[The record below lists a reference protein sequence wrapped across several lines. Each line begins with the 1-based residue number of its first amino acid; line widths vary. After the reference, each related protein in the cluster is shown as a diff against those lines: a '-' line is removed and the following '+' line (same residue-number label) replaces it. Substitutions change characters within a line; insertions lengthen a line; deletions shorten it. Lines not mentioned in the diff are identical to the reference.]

1 MSGLALE
8 LLSVGVRLAGRDVL
22 CDVSTTLRSGTLTA
36 LLGPNGAGKTT
47 LLRAIA
53 GLVPSTGRMRLAG
66 ADTAA
71 LSLPERARRI
81 AYLPQGH
88 VAHWPLPVRDIVA
101 LGRYA
106 AGARDPARLAAA
118 DRAIVEAAMERTDCL
133 RFADRDVQ
141 TLSGGERARVM
152 LARVLAADAPVIL
165 ADEPTAALDPRHQLS
180 VMRLLQAEARRGAM
194 VVAVTH
200 DITLAARFA
209 DRVILLAAGSLAAD
223 APPAQALDDARM
235 AAVYGVSVRR
245 PVVDGETLALPWAP
259 LP

>member
-1 MSGLALE
+1 MSGVALE
-8 LLSVGVRLAGRDVL
+8 LQGVTVRLAGREVL
-22 CDVSTTLRSGTLTA
+22 REVSANLQNGALTA

-53 GLVPSTGRMRLAG
+53 GLIPSAGRMLLAG
-66 ADTAA
+66 ADVSA
-71 LSLPERARRI
+71 LSLQERARRVS
-81 AYLPQGH
+81 YLPQGH

-106 AGARDPARLAAA
+106 AGARDPSRLGEA
-118 DRAIVEAAMERTDCL
+118 DRRIVEAAMERTDCL
-133 RFADRDVQ
+133 RFADRNVQ

-180 VMRLLQAEARRGAM
+180 VMGLLQAEARRGAL

-209 DRVILLAAGSLAAD
+209 DRVILLADGSVAAD
-223 APPAQALDDARM
+223 AGPAEALDDARM
-235 AAVYGVSVRR
+235 AEVYGVSVRR
-245 PVVDGETLALPWAP
+245 PLVDGAAVALPWAP
-259 LP
+259 LS

>member
-1 MSGLALE
+1 MSGVALE
-8 LLSVGVRLAGRDVL
+8 LHSVSVCLAGRDIL
-22 CDVSTTLRSGTLTA
+22 REVSATLRSGSLTA

-53 GLVPSTGRMRLAG
+53 GLIPSTGRMELFG
-66 ADTAA
+66 ADIAT
-71 LSLPERARRI
+71 LSLVERARRI

-106 AGARDPARLAAA
+106 AGARDPALLTAA
-118 DRAIVEAAMERTDCL
+118 DRTIVDSAMEQTDCL
-133 RFADRDVQ
+133 RFADRNVQ

-152 LARVLAADAPVIL
+152 LARVLAANASVIL
-165 ADEPTAALDPRHQLS
+165 ADEPIAALDPRHQLS
-180 VMRLLQAEARRGAM
+180 VMRLLEAEAQRG
-194 VVAVTH
+194 VTVIAVTH

-209 DRVILLAAGSLAAD
+209 DRVILLADGAVAAD
-223 APPAQALDDARM
+223 APPALALDDARM
-235 AAVYGVSVRR
+235 AEVYGVTVRR
-245 PVVDGETLALPWAP
+245 PVVDGIALALPWAP